1 MPSPVQQPAAGVQK
15 NRVEP
20 RSTQLRRSRHSA
32 RSLVAVAVM
41 LLTSSIPARAQDG
54 WGLLGL
60 GTGSANITCHGG
72 GCTSGRNLQG
82 PTLLGTVG
90 VMITPHLGVGV
101 GLDQWWRSPADSEA
115 TNTGTVLLHYYPIL
129 RAGAFVEAGVGVS
142 RAEVCLDGDITAR
155 SSLGPALMAA
165 VGYDVHVITG
175 KRGDLILTPRVSY
188 VYSPIGD
195 LRYYVHSPMGDLRYA
210 AGRPPFATGWR
221 HQVLAAG
228 LGVGLWG
235 RQ

>member
-1 MPSPVQQPAAGVQK
+1 M
-15 NRVEP
+15 
-20 RSTQLRRSRHSA
+20 HSA
-32 RSLVAVAVM
+32 RSLIAAAVM
-41 LLTSSIPARAQDG
+41 LLASSIPARAQDG
-54 WGLLGL
+54 WVLLGL
-60 GTGSANITCHGG
+60 GTGSANITCHGD
-72 GCTSGRNLQG
+72 GCTSGWNLHG

-90 VMITPHLGVGV
+90 VMITPHFGVGV
-101 GLDQWWRSPADSEA
+101 GLDQWWRSPTDSEA
-115 TNTGTVLLHYYPIL
+115 TNTGTVLLHYYPIV
-129 RAGAFVEAGVGVS
+129 RAGAFVEAGVGLS
-142 RAEVCLDGDITAR
+142 RAEVRLDGGTTAR
-155 SSLGPALMAA
+155 SSLRLALMAA

-195 LRYYVHSPMGDLRYA
+195 LRYA

-235 RQ
+235 RE